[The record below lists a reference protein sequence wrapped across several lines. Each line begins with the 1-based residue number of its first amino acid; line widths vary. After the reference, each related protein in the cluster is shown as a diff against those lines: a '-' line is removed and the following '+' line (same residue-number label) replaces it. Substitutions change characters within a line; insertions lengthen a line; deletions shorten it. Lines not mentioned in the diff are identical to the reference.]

1 MNIFWKRKYF
11 QVFGCIRKKCFR
23 KYFWVFCC
31 VCENASKN
39 TFSISTTS
47 HFPRFLTDTIIENS
61 NLKIQRNKKW
71 RTKPEFARERER
83 ERDWE
88 GDNRKFQ
95 YKNPKKQKMEN
106 KTRFCE
112 RDCVREKDRELDW
125 EGERDRWQWL
135 MMLRSALGQRC
146 WWLVEDGKVS
156 WSGWWRMTNFH

>member
-1 MNIFWKRKYF
+1 MNEFMLGCICFDWNQFMTITYFQVNIFWKRKYF
-11 QVFGCIRKKCFR
+11 QVFGCICKKCFR

-47 HFPRFLTDTIIENS
+47 HFPRFLTDIIIENS

-71 RTKPEFARERER
+71 RTKPDFA
-83 ERDWE
+83 
-88 GDNRKFQ
+88 
-95 YKNPKKQKMEN
+95 
-106 KTRFCE
+106 
-112 RDCVREKDRELDW
+112 REKDRELDW